1 MTVCDINAKNIELL
15 SGKSITVVSPEEIYD
30 SNYNVI
36 SPCALGGTV
45 NINSLE
51 KINCEIIAGAAN
63 NQLEDDELVPDI
75 LQKKNILYI
84 PDFLIN
90 AGGIISVYHEQ
101 INDIDH
107 KKVMDMTELIYD
119 KVNSVLKHSEDN
131 SLTTNASAIRLA
143 KDRIKENSKSSYICI
158 SFLNLKHM
166 INRRSLRV
174 KVLQLLFSYYNQIS
188 FRKDNGDAQLQIS
201 NQLEESICG
210 IEKGYYDI
218 FTLCIIFKE
227 INEEKRVISKS
238 ELIKKVHQD
247 LTYQIIELLILF
259 KKTLKL

>member
-30 SNYNVI
+30 SNYNII

-75 LQKKNILYI
+75 LHKKNILYI

-143 KDRIKENSKSSYICI
+143 KDRIKENSK
-158 SFLNLKHM
+158 K
-166 INRRSLRV
+166 
-174 KVLQLLFSYYNQIS
+174 
-188 FRKDNGDAQLQIS
+188 
-201 NQLEESICG
+201 
-210 IEKGYYDI
+210 
-218 FTLCIIFKE
+218 
-227 INEEKRVISKS
+227 
-238 ELIKKVHQD
+238 
-247 LTYQIIELLILF
+247 
-259 KKTLKL
+259 